1 VPADEDTPR
10 RRRVLSKDRM
20 EGFSDGVYGFAATL
34 LVLDLALRGTGTPLE
49 RVLHAW
55 PGYLAYLVSFLTIG
69 VSWLLHTALTDQ
81 LARVDSLFLRLN
93 LLVLLVVVFLPFPT
107 GLVADALRHD
117 DISGERVYVTM
128 YGLTLLAIRLLGS
141 ALDAYARHEHL
152 YSPATEGEELHR
164 DRRKLLPVVIG
175 YVIAIIIGLLLPVA
189 AVALYFGLAVYLVV
203 PFREA
208 ARVLIRRHSPTHER

>member
-1 VPADEDTPR
+1 MPADPDTPR
-10 RRRVLSKDRM
+10 RSRVLSKDRM

-34 LVLDLALRGTGTPLE
+34 LVLDLVPSGSGSALQ

-81 LARVDSLFLRLN
+81 LAGVDQLFLRLN

-107 GLVADALRHD
+107 GLIADALRNHHTGD
-117 DISGERVYVTM
+117 ERVYVTL
-128 YGLTLLAIRLLGS
+128 YGLTLLAISLLGS
-141 ALDAYARHEHL
+141 ALDAYARYQHL
-152 YSPATEGEELHR
+152 YSPAGEGEELHR
-164 DRRKLLPVVIG
+164 TQRKFLPAVIG
-175 YVIAIIIGLLLPVA
+175 YVIAILTGLLLPAA

-208 ARVLIRRHSPTHER
+208 ARVLIRRRGSRQ

>member
-1 VPADEDTPR
+1 
-10 RRRVLSKDRM
+10 
-20 EGFSDGVYGFAATL
+20 VYGFAATL
-34 LVLDLALRGTGTPLE
+34 LVLDLVLSPPGTPLQQ
-49 RVLHAW
+49 VLHAW

-81 LARVDSLFLRLN
+81 LTGTDQLFLRLN

-107 GLVADALRHD
+107 GLIADALRRD
-117 DISGERVYVTM
+117 DISGERVYVTL
-128 YGLTLLAIRLLGS
+128 YGLTLLAISLLGR

-164 DRRKLLPVVIG
+164 TRRKLLPVVIG
-175 YVIAIIIGLLLPVA
+175 YVIAILIGLLLPVA
-189 AVALYFGLAVYLVV
+189 AVGLYFGLAVYLVV

-208 ARVLIRRHSPTHER
+208 ARVLRQRHNTRQ